1 MNLLFCID
9 RGFIPLL
16 GTCVRSILKN
26 GGYERYEAY
35 VLHSDLT
42 QADQAATPIRPAI
55 FWLRATA

>member
-26 GGYERYEAY
+26 GGYENAMRRMY
-35 VLHSDLT
+35 S
-42 QADQAATPIRPAI
+42 TP
-55 FWLRATA
+55 T

>member
-42 QADQAATPIRPAI
+42 QADQAASAASAASGCT
-55 FWLRATA
+55 LRS

>member
-42 QADQAATPIRPAI
+42 QAAASAASGCT
-55 FWLRATA
+55 LRS